1 MDNCES
7 RIIQFF
13 VKKDANGFYL
23 DNNFNENYDQN
34 DILINNLE
42 VENLQNSSISIEGE
56 DNLKLVSMKKK
67 DIPDKLLNY
76 IQGNKNLKIG
86 EKTYS
91 KLIKIDFDILKNIL
105 KESNTQ

>member
-1 MDNCES
+1 MF
-7 RIIQFF
+7 RW
-13 VKKDANGFYL
+13 
-23 DNNFNENYDQN
+23 
-34 DILINNLE
+34 
-42 VENLQNSSISIEGE
+42 
-56 DNLKLVSMKKK
+56 KKK